1 MRYTGDF
8 MVPMKIEVEGASC
21 ALWMTDTPPFS
32 TYKTGCIGDFQADD
46 IHAGKALVQKA
57 LALMK
62 DNRIE
67 YAIGPM
73 NGDTWHS
80 YRLVSG
86 TDNSP
91 AYFMEP
97 QNPAFYPEI
106 FQQSGF
112 DVIGAYSSGR
122 VDLTT
127 THSDYADIEGINI
140 CPFSTQSANSELEK
154 IYQLSL
160 KAFAGNFLYTPIGRE
175 EFMALYT
182 PVLPYL
188 VPDFVLM
195 AETDNGELQGFLFA
209 VPDYA
214 QGTKPDQII
223 VKTYASRRR
232 GLGRTLLDLIHL
244 KAKQAGFHYAI
255 HALMHE
261 NNVSRQ
267 RSERYGHSFRQYS
280 LYGRKIIP

>member
-1 MRYTGDF
+1 MHFCPEQHQHHKVTGER
-8 MVPMKIEVEGASC
+8 KIINIVSIVIKQ
-21 ALWMTDTPPFS
+21 L
-32 TYKTGCIGDFQADD
+32 TYDIPEQAGADD
-46 IHAGKALVQKA
+46 AE
-57 LALMK
+57 
-62 DNRIE
+62 DNGIE

-160 KAFAGNFLYTPIGRE
+160 KAFAGNFLYTPIGR
-175 EFMALYT
+175 
-182 PVLPYL
+182 
-188 VPDFVLM
+188 
-195 AETDNGELQGFLFA
+195 DN
-209 VPDYA
+209 
-214 QGTKPDQII
+214 
-223 VKTYASRRR
+223 
-232 GLGRTLLDLIHL
+232 
-244 KAKQAGFHYAI
+244 
-255 HALMHE
+255 
-261 NNVSRQ
+261 
-267 RSERYGHSFRQYS
+267 
-280 LYGRKIIP
+280 

>member
-1 MRYTGDF
+1 MR
-8 MVPMKIEVEGASC
+8 IEVDGASC
-21 ALWMTDTPPFS
+21 ALWMTDTPQFLA
-32 TYKTGCIGDFQADD
+32 YKTGCIGDFQADD
-46 IHAGKALVQKA
+46 IHAGKALIQNA
-57 LALMK
+57 LALMN

-67 YAIGPM
+67 YVIGPM

-80 YRLVSG
+80 YRLVTG
-86 TDNSP
+86 TDNTP

-97 QNPAFYPEI
+97 QNLAFYPEI

-122 VDLTT
+122 VDLVTAD
-127 THSDYADIEGINI
+127 SSYAGIEGIHIRSFNI
-140 CPFSTQSANSELEK
+140 RSADSELEK

-160 KAFAGNFLYTPIGRE
+160 KAFAENFLYTPISRD
-175 EFMALYT
+175 EFMALYA
-182 PVLPYL
+182 PVLPHL

-195 AETDNGELQGFLFA
+195 AETDEGELQGFLFA

-214 QGTKPDQII
+214 QGKNPNQII
-223 VKTYASRRR
+223 VKTYASQRR
-232 GLGRTLLDLIHL
+232 GLGRALLDLIHL
-244 KAKQAGFHYAI
+244 KAHQAGFHYAI

-267 RSERYGHSFRQYS
+267 RSERYGQSFRQYS